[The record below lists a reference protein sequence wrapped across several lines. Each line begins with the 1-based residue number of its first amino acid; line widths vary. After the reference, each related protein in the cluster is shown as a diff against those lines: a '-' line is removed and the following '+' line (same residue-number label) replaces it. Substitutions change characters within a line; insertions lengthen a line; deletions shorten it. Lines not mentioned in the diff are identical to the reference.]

1 AYEQVVRTEVV
12 GRYQQGPEVLVGIAE
27 TRDFTVCC
35 GEAPHVPEKPLVLYK
50 LADKHAAQPGDIVTF
65 TLRYAN
71 QGGQP
76 ITDIAVTDSLSPRL
90 EYVPG
95 SSQADRDAVFTTQ
108 ENEAGSLILR
118 WEISGQ
124 LQGGD
129 SGVIRFKAKV
139 R

>member
-1 AYEQVVRTEVV
+1 MRLRQILLATATASIVAFATMPASSQ
-12 GRYQQGPEVLVGIAE
+12 
-27 TRDFTVCC
+27 TV
-35 GEAPHVPEKPLVLYK
+35 
-50 LADKHAAQPGDIVTF
+50 
-65 TLRYAN
+65 RYAN
-71 QGGQP
+71 QGGRP

-95 SSQADRDAVFTTQ
+95 SSEADRDAVFTTQ

-129 SGVIRFKAKV
+129 SGVIRFKARV